1 MQAELDLNEPRYCR
15 ETGQEERVSAILE
28 PVALDMGYRL
38 VRVRVNGDNGCTL
51 QIMAENARGDFTIED
66 CERFSNEIS
75 PILDVEDPINR
86 EYHLEVSS
94 PGIDRPLV
102 RKSDFEQWIGHEA
115 KIEIANMVDGR
126 RRYRGTIDS
135 VADNKVM
142 IFLPDVPEGGQQ
154 IHEIEIQ
161 NLAEA
166 KLMMTDKLLD
176 EARARQEAANPLD
189 NPEIETEIDQSNET
203 DEQPKDA

>member
-1 MQAELDLNEPRYCR
+1 MQVELDLNEPRYCR

>member
-189 NPEIETEIDQSNET
+189 NSEIETEIDQSNET